1 MVLRKIFLLVLF
13 WNSYNQRLKQYM
25 TLKWYS
31 RYRIC
36 LINLATVT
44 NLILNRR
51 FLLHF
56 LDISSHNLF
65 IQEKSPYRTI
75 KTEISIKSPTRRA
88 IHATNHATFRVSSKK
103 VMYLSVVVETV
114 VVVTPGIT
122 MVTVVVSVRPPP
134 SVAVIM
140 MSFVVPALKVDKSDA
155 TYNPPSEF
163 ILKYVPPVE
172 VWSMEYV
179 ISPIKKGYH
188 WISSLTGFCN
198 FFQTIV
204 YY

>member
-1 MVLRKIFLLVLF
+1 M
-13 WNSYNQRLKQYM
+13 
-25 TLKWYS
+25 
-31 RYRIC
+31 
-36 LINLATVT
+36 IN
-44 NLILNRR
+44 
-51 FLLHF
+51 
-56 LDISSHNLF
+56 
-65 IQEKSPYRTI
+65 
-75 KTEISIKSPTRRA
+75 EISIKRPNRTD
-88 IHATNHATFRVSSKK
+88 IHTTNHATFRVSSKK

-114 VVVTPGIT
+114 VVGTPGIT
-122 MVTVVVSVRPPP
+122 MVTVVVVVRLPP

-140 MSFVVPALKVDKSDA
+140 MSFEAPALKVDKSDA
-155 TYNPPSEF
+155 TYSPPSEF